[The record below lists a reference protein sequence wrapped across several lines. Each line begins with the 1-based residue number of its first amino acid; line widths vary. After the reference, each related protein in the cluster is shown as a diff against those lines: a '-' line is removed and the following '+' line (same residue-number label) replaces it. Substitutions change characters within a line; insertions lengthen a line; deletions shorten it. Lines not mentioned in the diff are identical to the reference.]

1 MYNHHSYN
9 DLIESKLS
17 QLPQADASELWGGMQ
32 AILDK
37 NMPEE
42 KRKQRYFLWLFNRK
56 GLVLMSTFLISALTV
71 LALVYSWSDSSSNQP
86 TISGSHSNEFE
97 TAKSKTIQESK
108 NVIANASV
116 SDQENEVK
124 ATIQQSVIDNNN
136 TINNNNTTDQTGLSK
151 NNQNQNTNI
160 ASGSL
165 THEEK
170 KSGDQVSYQSRLTE
184 NVVKNNGSGNG
195 FIRRTTPNQ
204 NAQAKNNS
212 AISLDHNSNAAQTI
226 SAENS
231 TAIGNLNQSAEAGAG
246 FVRMQPALMD
256 LLSGATSNYQGMI
269 IPANLKEESVLQS
282 EVEAAKAPYKLME
295 NEKGWYAGVIV
306 GMDLSSIHFNAPK
319 TGTNK
324 GLLFG
329 YALNE
334 RWSIETGMYWDQKR
348 FYGAGTYFRPSN
360 YTLPPGV
367 TMLAVTGDSRLYEW
381 PVNIRYSIIPNRNKL
396 FVTAGLSSY
405 FMRRENYEYEYE
417 QNGQYG
423 KNYASYTNQSNNMLA
438 VVNMS
443 LGYSYKLGSIGTLRM
458 EPYVKIPLKDLGVNN
473 MPVMSTGINIGFT
486 RRISK

>member
-56 GLVLMSTFLISALTV
+56 GLVLMSTFMISALTV
-71 LALVYSWSDSSSNQP
+71 LALVYSWSNSSSSQ
-86 TISGSHSNEFE
+86 TIISGSQSEKE
-97 TAKSKTIQESK
+97 TAKSNTIQASNNTSVDANLISQGTEANKAQPQSFIEKAPTTK
-108 NVIANASV
+108 NNNSTGDALLSQNNQEQTRNIASV
-116 SDQENEVK
+116 SEVNDK
-124 ATIQQSVIDNNN
+124 KQSNAQIGYQTKTSNNSVI
-136 TINNNNTTDQTGLSK
+136 
-151 NNQNQNTNI
+151 
-160 ASGSL
+160 
-165 THEEK
+165 
-170 KSGDQVSYQSRLTE
+170 
-184 NVVKNNGSGNG
+184 NNGSGNRIVG
-195 FIRRTTPNQ
+195 QTFLTR
-204 NAQAKNNS
+204 NAQEKNNS
-212 AISLDHNSNAAQTI
+212 TI
-226 SAENS
+226 SFKNS
-231 TAIGNLNQSAEAGAG
+231 KTSEITRATESPDYVNQTQSATASTG
-246 FVRMQPALMD
+246 FVRMQPALLD
-256 LLSGATSNYQGMI
+256 VLTGATTNYQGMI
-269 IPANLKEESVLQS
+269 MPTNLKEESILQA
-282 EVEAAKAPYKLME
+282 EVEAAKAPYKLTE

-329 YALNE
+329 YAVNE

-367 TMLAVTGDSRLYEW
+367 TMLAVTGDSKLYEW

-443 LGYSYKLGSIGTLRM
+443 LGYSHKLGSLGSVRM

>member
-1 MYNHHSYN
+1 MMYNHHSYN

-71 LALVYSWSDSSSNQP
+71 MALVYSLSNSSSDQSG
-86 TISGSHSNEFE
+86 ISGSPSAENA
-97 TAKSKTIQESK
+97 TAISKTIQESN
-108 NVIANASV
+108 NVPGNASV
-116 SDQENEVK
+116 NIQGTEVK
-124 ATIQQSVIDNNN
+124 ATIPQSAIDNNSTTN
-136 TINNNNTTDQTGLSK
+136 NNNNTDNTASTQ
-151 NNQNQNTNI
+151 NNQET
-160 ASGSL
+160 AGKVTPGSMKNA
-165 THEEK
+165 EK
-170 KSGDQVSYQSRLTE
+170 KFNDQIVYQTKSIKNSVS
-184 NVVKNNGSGNG
+184 NIGSGNG
-195 FIRRTTPNQ
+195 VVSRTSLTK

-212 AISLDHNSNAAQTI
+212 LISTDNTI

-231 TAIGNLNQSAEAGAG
+231 TESGRHNQSAEASAG
-246 FVRMQPALMD
+246 FVRMQPTLMD
-256 LLSGATSNYQGMI
+256 VLSVAAADYQGMM
-269 IPANLKEESVLQS
+269 IPSNLKEESVLQS
-282 EVEAAKAPYKLME
+282 EVEAAKAPYKLTE

-329 YALNE
+329 YAVNE

-443 LGYSYKLGSIGTLRM
+443 LGYSYKLGSLGTVRM

>member
-71 LALVYSWSDSSSNQP
+71 MALVYSWSNSSSNQSG
-86 TISGSHSNEFE
+86 ISGSPSAENE
-97 TAKSKTIQESK
+97 TAISKTIRESN
-108 NVIANASV
+108 NVPGNASV
-116 SDQENEVK
+116 NIQGTEK
-124 ATIQQSVIDNNN
+124 TTIPQSTIDDNN
-136 TINNNNTTDQTGLSK
+136 TTNNNNSADNTASTQ
-151 NNQNQNTNI
+151 NNQET
-160 ASGSL
+160 AGKVTPGSMKN
-165 THEEK
+165 EK
-170 KSGDQVSYQSRLTE
+170 KKFNDQIVYQTKSI
-184 NVVKNNGSGNG
+184 KNSVNNIGSGNG
-195 FIRRTTPNQ
+195 FVSRTSLTQ
-204 NAQAKNNS
+204 KAQAKNNS
-212 AISLDHNSNAAQTI
+212 LISTDNNTHTSLTI
-226 SAENS
+226 GAENTTES
-231 TAIGNLNQSAEAGAG
+231 GRHNQSAEASAG
-246 FVRMQPALMD
+246 FVRMQPTLMD
-256 LLSGATSNYQGMI
+256 VLSVAAADYQGMM
-269 IPANLKEESVLQS
+269 IPANLKQESVLQS
-282 EVEAAKAPYKLME
+282 EVEAAKAPYKLTE
-295 NEKGWYAGVIV
+295 NEKGWYAGVVV

-329 YALNE
+329 YAVNE

-443 LGYSYKLGSIGTLRM
+443 LGYSYKLGSLGTVRM